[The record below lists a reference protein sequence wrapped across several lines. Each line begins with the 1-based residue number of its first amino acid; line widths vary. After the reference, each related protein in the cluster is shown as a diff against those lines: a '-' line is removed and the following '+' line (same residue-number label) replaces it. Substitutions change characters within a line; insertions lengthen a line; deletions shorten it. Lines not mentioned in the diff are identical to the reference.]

1 MKFSTQSRY
10 GVRAIFD
17 IAYHG
22 GAQPVQVKDIAR
34 RQDISPRYLEQIFQK
49 LRDAGIV
56 SSKRGPTGGYALA
69 KKPGEIRVSD
79 IIRVTEG
86 GFDPVSC
93 ISPEETGKNCSRI
106 SECVTRLVWKELREV
121 LKDFLDSVTIHD
133 LCRKAEILGIRKEH
147 HQRSISRV

>member
-1 MKFSTQSRY
+1 M
-10 GVRAIFD
+10 
-17 IAYHG
+17 
-22 GAQPVQVKDIAR
+22 
-34 RQDISPRYLEQIFQK
+34 
-49 LRDAGIV
+49 
-56 SSKRGPTGGYALA
+56 A